1 MTSITSRM
9 DVTVRNV
16 DEDAYRRLKARAAL
30 EDRTVGEVLS
40 EAIRSY
46 VRGDLAPF
54 EKTGSLLDI
63 EPVDFGPGTEQL
75 SERIDEILYGI

>member
-1 MTSITSRM
+1 M

-30 EDRTVGEVLS
+30 EDRTVGEVLT
-40 EAIRSY
+40 EAIRAY
-46 VRGDLAPF
+46 VGGGLAPF

-63 EPVDFGPGTEQL
+63 EPVDFGPGNERL
-75 SERIDEILYGI
+75 SEEIDEIVYGI